1 MDTTDR
7 MIQVG
12 NIVGVKV
19 VDHLIINTERGRRS
33 GEGIGG
39 VSLCTLKSGRVDT
52 KNIAALFQFALLSV
66 GVVCEK
72 IFYKKELIFVKLCY
86 MLNPIGATYFW

>member
-7 MIQVG
+7 MTQVG

-39 VSLCTLKSGRVDT
+39 
-52 KNIAALFQFALLSV
+52 
-66 GVVCEK
+66 GVIMYIE
-72 IFYKKELIFVKLCY
+72 
-86 MLNPIGATYFW
+86 IGKG

>member
-1 MDTTDR
+1 
-7 MIQVG
+7 
-12 NIVGVKV
+12 
-19 VDHLIINTERGRRS
+19 
-33 GEGIGG
+33 
-39 VSLCTLKSGRVDT
+39 LKSGRVDT

-66 GVVCEK
+66 GGVCEK